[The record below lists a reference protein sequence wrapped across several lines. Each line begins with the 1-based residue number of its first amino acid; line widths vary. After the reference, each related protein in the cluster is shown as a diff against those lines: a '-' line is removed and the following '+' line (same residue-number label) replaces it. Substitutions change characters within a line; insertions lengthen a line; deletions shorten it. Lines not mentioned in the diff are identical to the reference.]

1 MCQTNLS
8 CFGIQKIK
16 NETLEHWNTKKEENL
31 LKKEN
36 VPIVV
41 SVVCGILVVGCW
53 IRIGTLQNKIENM
66 ENNLVSQIYV
76 VQEAVNGIS
85 YDVSHTLEQ
94 QASLLEDIQF
104 TYQIADANQKTVQ
117 VTCQLVPK
125 EYQEGITTAVLCSG
139 EKEYPL
145 TLQDNRFVGTFE
157 IPLLENTKI
166 DAVQFQE
173 GATVRSQEIQQSI
186 YPITDCLPQITALFY
201 GENGIQKS
209 GNGVIHTMNGEI
221 EIRVDTYAEKQTVE
235 SIDMIEFMDKK
246 EIKRTAIPLDSN
258 TSQWNDEKM
267 QSEPITEAIPAEYPT
282 QFYYLVEQS
291 TEVPQGSTYEV
302 WIDVTDI
309 YGFHHKV
316 CLLQQGGTMESM
328 DTGFSEQASIYDADG
343 NVIYIP

>member
-53 IRIGTLQNKIENM
+53 IRIGSLQDKIENM

-104 TYQIADANQKTVQ
+104 TYQIEDTKQKTVQ

-125 EYQEGITTAVLCSG
+125 EYQAGITTAVLCSG

-173 GATVRSQEIQQSI
+173 GAAVRSQEVQQGI
-186 YPITDCLPQITALFY
+186 YPITDCLPQVSAFWY
-201 GENGIQKS
+201 GDCSTQKT
-209 GNGVIHTMNGEI
+209 GNGVITTLNGEV
-221 EIRVDTYAEKQTVE
+221 EISVYTSEEKQMIK
-235 SIDMIEFMDKK
+235 SIEWIEFMDKK
-246 EIKRTAIPLDSN
+246 EIKRTQIPLDSN
-258 TSQWNDEKM
+258 TSQVESADM
-267 QSEPITEAIPAEYPT
+267 ASESVAEAVSEEYPT
-282 QFYYLVEQS
+282 QFYDRVEQS

-316 CLLQQGGTMESM
+316 CLLQQSGTMESA